1 MTAQQKHR
9 DTGLPPLT
17 TSTPRDQIDAVVAA
31 GICTGC
37 GACVACGGEL
47 ARMRR
52 TNLGPVP
59 DLQPGATIP
68 DLAWH
73 ACSGAGIDYPALYRT
88 HYGRLPDDWRIGI
101 VEQMW
106 TGYAVDPETR
116 RAGASGGVTSQVL
129 IYLLEQGLIDGAI
142 LARQGI
148 PSPEEASWF
157 IARSR
162 EEILQS
168 AQSVYIPVSMLDALP
183 GLTPNERYAM
193 TCVPEQSA
201 ALRVLQHGGHK
212 QARQVE
218 FVLGPYTGTALY
230 PAAIRTLLRS
240 KGVRDED
247 AITSLKWRAGEWPGY
262 LEIKTA
268 SGREIRSKKVYYN
281 FLIPFFVTQTS
292 LQSMDFANE
301 FTDLSVGDAW
311 SPKFEALGAG
321 FSVIAARNPKM
332 AAILEEMQAQGLLDL
347 TPVDPVEAS
356 AMHGHMID
364 FKKRGGYLRNRWRR
378 ITGRAAP
385 DYGLRPEP
393 IGLSRIIVEIV
404 ISTIFALAGTRAAR
418 KIVEWIP
425 ESILGP
431 LFNNLRLF
439 WKSASKP
446 AKRKGLADLRMIPTS
461 ENE

>member
-1 MTAQQKHR
+1 MPEVNQLPI
-9 DTGLPPLT
+9 DGL
-17 TSTPRDQIDAVVAA
+17 RRVVYG

-37 GACVACGGEL
+37 GACVACSRGL
-47 ARMRR
+47 ARMQS
-52 TNLGPVP
+52 TPLGPVP
-59 DLQPGATIP
+59 VFSDAANPP
-68 DLAWH
+68 DLALK
-73 ACSGAGIDYPALYRT
+73 ACSGNGIDYPSLYRR
-88 HYGRLPDDWRIGI
+88 HYGRLPEDWRIGI
-101 VEQMW
+101 LEKMW
-106 TGYAVDPETR
+106 TGFAADPEIR
-116 RAGASGGVTSQVL
+116 RTGASGGVTSQIL

-162 EEILQS
+162 EDILQC
-168 AQSVYIPVSMLDALP
+168 AQSVYIPVSMLDVLLQLLP
-183 GLTPNERYAM
+183 GERYAM

-201 ALRVLQHGGHK
+201 ALRVLQQGGHE
-212 QARQVE
+212 QARQIE

-240 KGVRDED
+240 KGVSDHD
-247 AITSLKWRAGEWPGY
+247 AINSLKWRAGEWPGY

-268 SGREIRSKKVYYN
+268 SGCEIRSKKVYYN

-321 FSVIAARNPKM
+321 FSVIAARSPKM

-364 FKKRGGYLRNRWRR
+364 FKKRGGYIRNRWRR
-378 ITGRAAP
+378 MTGRAAP
-385 DYGLRPEP
+385 DYGLRPKP
-393 IGLSRIIVEIV
+393 IGLSRVLVEIV
-404 ISTIFALAGTRAAR
+404 ISSIFCLAGTSSAR

-446 AKRKGLADLRMIPTS
+446 AKRKGLVDLRMIPTS
-461 ENE
+461 RNE

>member
-1 MTAQQKHR
+1 MPEVNPVPLQ
-9 DTGLPPLT
+9 GL
-17 TSTPRDQIDAVVAA
+17 RRVVEA

-37 GACVACGGEL
+37 GACVACTSGSSSML
-47 ARMRR
+47 R
-52 TNLGPVP
+52 TPLGPLPVFENTA
-59 DLQPGATIP
+59 QPSS
-68 DLAWH
+68 LSYE
-73 ACSGAGIDYPALYRT
+73 ACPGKGVDYPSLYRK

-101 VEQMW
+101 VQKMW
-106 TGYAVDPETR
+106 TGFAADPVIR
-116 RAGASGGVTSQVL
+116 RVGASGGVTTQVL
-129 IYLLEQGLIDGAI
+129 IYLLEQGVIHGAV
-142 LARQGI
+142 LARQGV

-162 EEILQS
+162 EEILQC

-183 GLTPNERYAM
+183 TFVPGERYAM

-201 ALRVLQHGGHK
+201 ALRVLQHGGHE

-240 KGVRDED
+240 KGVHDND

-262 LEIKTA
+262 LEVKTA

-281 FLIPFFVTQTS
+281 FLIPFFVTQSS

-321 FSVIAARNPKM
+321 FSVIAARNQRM
-332 AAILEEMQAQGLLDL
+332 TGILEDMQSRGLLDL

-364 FKKRGGYLRNRWRR
+364 FKKRGGYLRNRWRKM
-378 ITGRAAP
+378 TGRAAP

-393 IGLSRIIVEIV
+393 IGLSRIAVEIV
-404 ISTIFALAGTRAAR
+404 ISTIFAIAGTRGAR

-425 ESILGP
+425 ESLLGP

-446 AKRKGLADLRMIPTS
+446 AKRKGLAELRMIPTTVS
-461 ENE
+461 K

>member
-1 MTAQQKHR
+1 MQR
-9 DTGLPPLT
+9 
-17 TSTPRDQIDAVVAA
+17 TP
-31 GICTGC
+31 
-37 GACVACGGEL
+37 
-47 ARMRR
+47 
-52 TNLGPVP
+52 LGPLPVFGKAANFP
-59 DLQPGATIP
+59 AMAGEACPGQ
-68 DLAWH
+68 
-73 ACSGAGIDYPALYRT
+73 GIDYPALYHT
-88 HYGRLPDDWRIGI
+88 HYGCLPDDWRIGI
-101 VEQMW
+101 VEKMW
-106 TGYAVDPETR
+106 TGFAVDPTIR
-116 RAGASGGVTSQVL
+116 RTGASGGVTTQVL
-129 IYLLEQGLIDGAI
+129 IYLLEEGLVHGAV

-148 PSPEEASWF
+148 PAPDEASWF

-162 EEILQS
+162 DEILQC

-183 GLTPNERYAM
+183 AFVPGERYAM

-201 ALRVLQHGGHK
+201 ALRVLQHGGHQ
-212 QARQVE
+212 QAQQVD

-240 KGVRDED
+240 KGICDDD

-268 SGREIRSKKVYYN
+268 SGREVRSKKVYYN

-321 FSVIAARNPKM
+321 FSVIAARNPRM
-332 AAILEEMQAQGLLDL
+332 AQVMRDMQARGLIDL

-378 ITGRAAP
+378 MTGRAAP

-393 IGLSRIIVEIV
+393 IGFSRVVVEIV
-404 ISTIFALAGTRAAR
+404 ISTIFAVAGTKLAR

-425 ESILGP
+425 ESLLGP

-446 AKRKGLADLRMIPTS
+446 AKRKGLSNLRMLPTQQTKSSNPTS
-461 ENE
+461 IIKH